1 MEKWLEDN
9 DKLAEAMEMV
19 PLMEAFTKA
28 VKAAVKQKLSDGV
41 TVPGFKLRGS
51 GNMTS
56 YEAKEVA
63 EQLMDS
69 NLINWDDLM
78 EAMKFQLE
86 NLVPVWAD
94 KTEQSKHEARI
105 DLKSRLSKIAKLK
118 PKAPSV
124 AKIK

>member
-51 GNMTS
+51 GNMTN

-86 NLVPVWAD
+86 SLVPVWAD